1 MYRDPFILFALSIT
15 AHVDLIYIH
24 LANNYCYGYFLHDH
38 IIICIPT
45 IAPSKSY
52 DAYYIEYCRKTYEYQ
67 NYANY
72 NVLSLTVYK

>member
-38 IIICIPT
+38 NIIYIPT

-52 DAYYIEYCRKTYEYQ
+52 DAYYNIAERPMNIKIMLIIMCC
-67 NYANY
+67 
-72 NVLSLTVYK
+72 L